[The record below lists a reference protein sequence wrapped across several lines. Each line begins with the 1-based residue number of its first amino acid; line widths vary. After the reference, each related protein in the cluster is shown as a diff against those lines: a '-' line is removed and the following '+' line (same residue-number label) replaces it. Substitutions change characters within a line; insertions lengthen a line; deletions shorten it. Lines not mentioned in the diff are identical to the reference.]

1 MILDFEKLFINGKNS
16 NELLEFTSEMDYLL
30 KNSDVVTVSVPS
42 NEETNKMINKVFLEK
57 MKKRSLLINTSR
69 GSIVDEKEMID
80 HLEKNKEFWYAAD
93 VFMNEP
99 SKSKDHFDSL
109 LA

>member
-69 GSIVDEKEMID
+69 GSIVDEKEMVD

-99 SKSKDHFDSL
+99 SKSKDNFDSL

>member
-1 MILDFEKLFINGKNS
+1 LILDFEKLFINGKNS